1 MQASEFENYRCWSN
15 GAEGRMYSEKIR
27 WSLVRFGS
35 KSVHTSEISRPASP
49 CLPCRSGW
57 GWGRG
62 IARWGLKP
70 KVWPSKCLCAECAGL
85 PAGPA
90 GRRAG
95 ITAVPS
101 RPGPASL
108 RPEADPATF
117 QRVLDFSLV
126 WAV

>member
-1 MQASEFENYRCWSN
+1 MLEF
-15 GAEGRMYSEKIR
+15 GQ
-27 WSLVRFGS
+27 VRFQISSYFGNKQTS
-35 KSVHTSEISRPASP
+35 RSLFAMSV
-49 CLPCRSGW
+49 GM

-70 KVWPSKCLCAECAGL
+70 KVWPSKCLCAECDCAGL

-101 RPGPASL
+101 RPGPASP

-117 QRVLDFSLV
+117 QRVQDFGLV